1 MHYYATKKWKKC
13 GQCVHAKIMC
23 PCHCFLPSTH
33 PLPFS
38 PNSKQ
43 FLLLLWMTGNTKSP
57 TLATSMK
64 LVKWMGI
71 KMHYLINLTNSGKHG
86 LFKND
91 CSNFGVLGLF
101 KKKKNWYILSLW
113 KVFFLQLADLHVVQ
127 SSRLLTLV
135 YKKYS
140 IVQFV
145 HTTWIPIPHQICALS
160 NHPNSHTK
168 KSSCEMSVLQGNS
181 HNAYI

>member
-1 MHYYATKKWKKC
+1 
-13 GQCVHAKIMC
+13 
-23 PCHCFLPSTH
+23 
-33 PLPFS
+33 
-38 PNSKQ
+38 
-43 FLLLLWMTGNTKSP
+43 
-57 TLATSMK
+57 
-64 LVKWMGI
+64 MGI

-101 KKKKNWYILSLW
+101 KKKEKLVYSQFM
-113 KVFFLQLADLHVVQ
+113 KSFFLQLADLHVVQ

-145 HTTWIPIPHQICALS
+145 HTT
-160 NHPNSHTK
+160 
-168 KSSCEMSVLQGNS
+168 
-181 HNAYI
+181 